1 MGGSEEYAPG
11 FQLKVRFR
19 QTLDA
24 HLTLS
29 GRIPAE
35 TIVSDGEHEDRFN
48 RQYDHLILE
57 ITQAYLPFTMAVVC
71 RSRLISTEYADRNNT
86 PDRSRSPLPAECILK
101 LYDRRHVDNIR
112 DDFDAGQ
119 RYNEEKESA
128 YQRYLLDPNKRSHD
142 FVADLFASDSGSDDD
157 LEDGGAFED
166 YLAHRCE
173 SMWEKEVQ
181 AYERMRDLQGEMIPR
196 LLGLVNYDPPLAVI
210 RDGVPQDCLVVKG
223 VLLEYIPAITL
234 TQYITCQLQDG
245 SPIDHDAIA
254 HVSQQAVALVNTIG
268 ENGVLN
274 EDVRLDNILV
284 RRQGEVP
291 HLQQLNVRSCSALLI
306 LVSRKRLSLSFVDY
320 TLHTRPTAPS
330 WPFNDG
336 RYTARMLAVSSSF
349 ATSSTADSLRRRR
362 LCLLPSPI
370 RGRNGG
376 GVEEGQANAG

>member
-1 MGGSEEYAPG
+1 MSAAKSSRKGDGEEASSRKRGRYQGSRRHALLVLRNPFPDPASFQCRLIFLPPPRPSSRQKHYPTEMGGSEEYAPG

-19 QTLDA
+19 QTLDP

-86 PDRSRSPLPAECILK
+86 PDRSPSPLPAECILK
-101 LYDRRHVDNIR
+101 LYDRRHVDNMR
-112 DDFDAGQ
+112 DDFDAGK
-119 RYNEEKESA
+119 RYDEEKESA

-142 FVADLFASDSGSDDD
+142 FVADLFSSDSGSDDD

-234 TQYITCQLQDG
+234 TQYITCQLQHG

-291 HLQQLNVRSCSALLI
+291 PLQQLMYDPAL
-306 LVSRKRLSLSFVDY
+306 
-320 TLHTRPTAPS
+320 P
-330 WPFNDG
+330 
-336 RYTARMLAVSSSF
+336 
-349 ATSSTADSLRRRR
+349 
-362 LCLLPSPI
+362 C
-370 RGRNGG
+370 
-376 GVEEGQANAG
+376 